1 MWSWRLYRHSRSGG
15 GGMNG
20 GEHGGGGG
28 DMLAGM
34 STDGPTGADI
44 VKSNCVIALSML
56 AC

>member
-1 MWSWRLYRHSRSGG
+1 MTAGVEGGG

-28 DMLAGM
+28 GMLAGM

-44 VKSNCVIALSML
+44 VKSNCVIGLSMS